1 MGSIT
6 ANFQSEAPLTTAAAA
21 ALSMASSQGWADP
34 KKLPSQSRSAGILF
48 EEAKAT
54 FAAQLGIRSE
64 YLHFI
69 GEVSFG
75 YFLGINGLLTNERH
89 LYYSKI
95 DRQEVHAIASTVLS
109 TILDVSKEGQINKP
123 PSSVNNVISWQL
135 RNGETG
141 ITQNDFIDENSLI
154 FVDATSSGARTPLPK
169 HWSTA
174 LFDSRAWDGPQ
185 GLGILAIRDEVNW
198 KSPILRLD
206 NLKVPGGASL
216 PLIIASAIALDQW
229 VEGERGV
236 RKQMESLAEEI
247 RTFIKNEIGNV
258 NVLAGPHDL
267 VSVSIDG
274 VDAEYLVIE
283 LDKVGFAVDS
293 GSACKPTAL
302 APSHVLEA
310 MGQPT
315 SGNLRIYLHHDTT
328 PKQVQNFLV
337 ALKFVVEKFRG

>member
-21 ALSMASSQGWADP
+21 ALSMAASQGWADP

-75 YFLGINGLLTNERH
+75 YFLGIKGLLTNDRH

-95 DRQEVHAIASTVLS
+95 DRQEVHAIASTVPS
-109 TILDVSKEGQINKP
+109 TILDVNKEGQINKP
-123 PSSVNNVISWQL
+123 PSSKNNVIAWQL

-141 ITQNDFIDENSLI
+141 ITQNELNDGNSLI
-154 FVDATSSGARTPLPK
+154 FVDATASGARTPLPK
-169 HWSTA
+169 NWATA
-174 LFDSRAWDGPQ
+174 LFDSRAWNGPQ

-198 KSPILRLD
+198 KSPIPRLD

-236 RKQMESLAEEI
+236 KKQMESLAGEI
-247 RTFIKNEIGNV
+247 RNFVKNEIGEV
-258 NVLAGPHDL
+258 NVLPGPHDL
-267 VSVSIDG
+267 VSISIEG
-274 VDAEYLVIE
+274 VDAEYLVNE
-283 LDKVGFAVDS
+283 LDKAGFAVDS

-315 SGNLRIYLHHDTT
+315 GGNLRIYLHHDTT

-337 ALKFVVEKFRG
+337 ALKFVVEKFRD

>member
-21 ALSMASSQGWADP
+21 ALSMAASQGWADP

-75 YFLGINGLLTNERH
+75 YFLGIKGLLTNDRH

-95 DRQEVHAIASTVLS
+95 DRQEVHAIASTVPS
-109 TILDVSKEGQINKP
+109 KILDVNKEGQINKP
-123 PSSVNNVISWQL
+123 PSSKKNVIAWQL

-141 ITQNDFIDENSLI
+141 ITQNELNDGNSLI
-154 FVDATSSGARTPLPK
+154 FVDATASGARTPLPK
-169 HWSTA
+169 NWATA
-174 LFDSRAWDGPQ
+174 LFDSRAWNGPQ

-198 KSPILRLD
+198 KSPIPRLD

-236 RKQMESLAEEI
+236 KKQMESLAGEI
-247 RTFIKNEIGNV
+247 RNFVKNEIGEV
-258 NVLAGPHDL
+258 NVLPGPHDL
-267 VSVSIDG
+267 VSISIEG
-274 VDAEYLVIE
+274 VDAEYLVNE
-283 LDKVGFAVDS
+283 LDKAGFAVDS

-315 SGNLRIYLHHDTT
+315 GGNLRIYLHHDTT

-337 ALKFVVEKFRG
+337 ALKFVVEKFRD

>member
-21 ALSMASSQGWADP
+21 ALSMAASQGWADP

-75 YFLGINGLLTNERH
+75 YFLGIKGLLTNDRH

-95 DRQEVHAIASTVLS
+95 DRQEVYAIASTVPS
-109 TILDVSKEGQINKP
+109 TILDVNKEGQINKP
-123 PSSVNNVISWQL
+123 PSSKKNVIAWQL

-141 ITQNDFIDENSLI
+141 ITQNELNDGNSLI
-154 FVDATSSGARTPLPK
+154 FVDATASGARTPLPK
-169 HWSTA
+169 NWATA
-174 LFDSRAWDGPQ
+174 LFDSRAWNGPQ
-185 GLGILAIRDEVNW
+185 GLGILAIKDEVNW
-198 KSPILRLD
+198 KSPIPRLD

-236 RKQMESLAEEI
+236 KKQMESLAGEI
-247 RTFIKNEIGNV
+247 RNFVKNEIGEV
-258 NVLAGPHDL
+258 NVLPGPHDL
-267 VSVSIDG
+267 VSISIEG
-274 VDAEYLVIE
+274 VDAEYLVNE
-283 LDKVGFAVDS
+283 LDKAGFAVDS

-315 SGNLRIYLHHDTT
+315 GGNLRIYLHHDTT

-337 ALKFVVEKFRG
+337 ALKFVVEKFRD

>member
-1 MGSIT
+1 M
-6 ANFQSEAPLTTAAAA
+6 AA
-21 ALSMASSQGWADP
+21 SQGWADP

-75 YFLGINGLLTNERH
+75 YFLGIKGLLTNDRH

-95 DRQEVHAIASTVLS
+95 DRQEVHAIASTVPS
-109 TILDVSKEGQINKP
+109 TILDVNKEGQINKP
-123 PSSVNNVISWQL
+123 PSSKKNVIAWQL

-141 ITQNDFIDENSLI
+141 ITQNELNDGNSLI
-154 FVDATSSGARTPLPK
+154 FVDATASGARTPLPK
-169 HWSTA
+169 NWATA
-174 LFDSRAWDGPQ
+174 LFDSRAWNGPQ
-185 GLGILAIRDEVNW
+185 GLGILAIKDEVNW
-198 KSPILRLD
+198 KSPIPRLD

-236 RKQMESLAEEI
+236 KKQMESLAGEI
-247 RTFIKNEIGNV
+247 RNFVKNEIGEV
-258 NVLAGPHDL
+258 NVLPGPHDL
-267 VSVSIDG
+267 VSISIEG
-274 VDAEYLVIE
+274 VDAEYLVNE
-283 LDKVGFAVDS
+283 LDKAGFAVDS

-315 SGNLRIYLHHDTT
+315 GGNLRIYLHHDTT

-337 ALKFVVEKFRG
+337 ALKFVVEKFRD